1 MLWPEAA
8 PFLFSFLLFGNP
20 MRDRSSEIDKW
31 VWSEEDLREMSWHD
45 VVIHGLAISN
55 EMLSGSNEEPRFES
69 QDLLFD
75 IDYVLNWRESRAE
88 RRAEFRVSPATLV
101 FEEVSD
107 LNVNFGSKSGEP
119 LLLIYTIGREG
130 RRWSISLGE
139 GQISFDSAG
148 FKQYIR
154 REPVLK
160 SHFTYLTD
168 SERGG
173 FSFKR
178 THD

>member
-1 MLWPEAA
+1 MHDGSAK
-8 PFLFSFLLFGNP
+8 
-20 MRDRSSEIDKW
+20 IDKW
-31 VWSEEDLREMSWHD
+31 IRSDEDFKEMSWHD
-45 VVIHGLAISN
+45 VVIHAYATNN
-55 EMLSGSNEEPRFES
+55 EMLSGSDEEPRFES
-69 QDLLFD
+69 QQLILD
-75 IDYVLNWRESRAE
+75 IDYVLNWRESYAE
-88 RRAEFRVSPATLV
+88 RRADFWVSPATLV
-101 FEEVSD
+101 FEEISD
-107 LNVNFGSKSGEP
+107 LNVNFRCESGIP
-119 LLLIYTIGREG
+119 LLVIYTIGREG

-173 FSFKR
+173 FSFR
-178 THD
+178 RAHD

>member
-1 MLWPEAA
+1 M
-8 PFLFSFLLFGNP
+8 FGSL
-20 MRDRSSEIDKW
+20 MRDRPSKIDKW
-31 VWSEEDLREMSWHD
+31 VWAEEDFREMSWHD
-45 VVIHGLAISN
+45 VVIHGFATNN
-55 EMLSGSNEEPRFES
+55 EMLSGPDEEPRFES

-75 IDYVLNWRESRAE
+75 IDYVLNWRESLVEGRAG
-88 RRAEFRVSPATLV
+88 FRISPATLV
-101 FEEVSD
+101 FAEVSD
-107 LNVNFGSKSGEP
+107 LNVNFRSESGPP
-119 LLLIYTIGREG
+119 LIVIYTIERKG
-130 RRWSISLGE
+130 RRWTISLNE

-173 FSFKR
+173 FSFR
-178 THD
+178 RAHD

>member
-1 MLWPEAA
+1 MPDGSAK
-8 PFLFSFLLFGNP
+8 
-20 MRDRSSEIDKW
+20 IDKW
-31 VWSEEDLREMSWHD
+31 VRSDEDFKEMNWHD
-45 VVIHGLAISN
+45 VVIHAMATN
-55 EMLSGSNEEPRFES
+55 DEMLSGPDEEPRFES
-69 QDLLFD
+69 QQLILD
-75 IDYVLNWRESRAE
+75 IDYVLNWRESLAE
-88 RRAEFRVSPATLV
+88 RRADFWVSPATLV
-101 FEEVSD
+101 FEEISD
-107 LNVNFGSKSGEP
+107 LNVNFRSEYGIP
-119 LLLIYTIGREG
+119 LLVIYTIGREG

-173 FSFKR
+173 FSFR
-178 THD
+178 RAHD